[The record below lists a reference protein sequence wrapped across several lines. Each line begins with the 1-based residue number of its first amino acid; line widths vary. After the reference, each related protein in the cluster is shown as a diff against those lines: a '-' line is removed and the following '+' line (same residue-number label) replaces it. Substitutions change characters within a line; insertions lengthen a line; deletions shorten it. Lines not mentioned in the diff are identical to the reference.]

1 LLPNDPER
9 TFIKKGNGFKPVAAQ
24 VTRNK
29 SLWIEV
35 KHDRL
40 EQLKR
45 KGPIN
50 ITMDTSGF
58 LIQ

>member
-1 LLPNDPER
+1 LLPYDPER
-9 TFIKKGNGFKPVAAQ
+9 TFIEKGQGQKPGAAQ
-24 VTRNK
+24 VTRD
-29 SLWIEV
+29 WIEV